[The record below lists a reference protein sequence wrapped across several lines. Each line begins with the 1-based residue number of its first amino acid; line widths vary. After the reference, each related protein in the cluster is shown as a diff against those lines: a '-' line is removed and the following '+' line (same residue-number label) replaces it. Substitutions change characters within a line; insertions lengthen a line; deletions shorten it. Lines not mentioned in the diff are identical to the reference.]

1 MIHIAL
7 LILHFKLTL
16 ISRRGITVVVSL
28 GPMNYCNFTI
38 LKIKLFWQLDAM
50 PLPFLF
56 SSFRKEKWKDKFG
69 YVFREKK
76 VVQRGI
82 FEWTLILAIIF
93 LNKHLRVGKVSGSE
107 SSVVLKPPI
116 YNEQFELGDW
126 SLNKYIKFY
135 GLSIVFISF
144 DLNSMKNVNLNLIQ
158 IYGLSCF
165 HVF

>member
-1 MIHIAL
+1 MHY
-7 LILHFKLTL
+7 HFF
-16 ISRRGITVVVSL
+16 SRRFEKKNEKISL
-28 GPMNYCNFTI
+28 AT
-38 LKIKLFWQLDAM
+38 
-50 PLPFLF
+50 
-56 SSFRKEKWKDKFG
+56 SSVK
-69 YVFREKK
+69 KK

-93 LNKHLRVGKVSGSE
+93 LNKHLRVGIVSGSE
-107 SSVVLKPPI
+107 SSVVLKRPI
-116 YNEQFELGDW
+116 YNEQLELGDW

-135 GLSIVFISF
+135 GLSIVFISI